1 MTQLKNGIKSPIQP
15 SPRVA
20 GNVQDVWSIINAA
33 AATTPN
39 QPVVNMGQGFFG
51 YNPPQFLID
60 AAKSAVERLDCNQYA
75 PPKGRLRLREAISNA
90 YSPFWGR
97 KLDPETE
104 ITITTGANEGF
115 LSCCMAFLQQGDEVL
130 LLEPFFDQYISN
142 IEMAGAKVVSVALQ
156 PPKSGMTKTHSAGE
170 WSLDILALKKAIT
183 PRTRMLVLNTPHNP
197 LGKIFNHEELKQIA
211 DVCVE
216 NNILIISDEVYDRLF
231 YVPFSRIATM
241 SPEVERITLTLSSAG
256 KNFYAT
262 GWRVG
267 WVMGPPELVSYV
279 TKAHARICY
288 CSPSP
293 LQEAFAIGFEQAEA
307 NGFWDE
313 CISDMKSKMDMFNEI
328 WHELDM
334 PYSEP
339 EGGYFVVVNMSKVQL
354 PENYDFPTH
363 VINRPR
369 DFKLAWFLIQE
380 LGVAAIPPSEF
391 YSPANQHIGEQ
402 WMRFASLRY
411 DAEAQSY
418 ISPLIGR
425 RDPLDSPHRTAVW
438 N

>member
-1 MTQLKNGIKSPIQP
+1 MASMKNGIKSPIKP
-15 SPRVA
+15 APRVA
-20 GNVQDVWSIINAA
+20 GTTQDVWSIINAA
-33 AATTPN
+33 AAATEK

-60 AAKSAVERLDCNQYA
+60 AAKSAVERVDCNQYA
-75 PPKGRLRLREAISNA
+75 PPKGRLRLRQAVSNA

-104 ITITTGANEGF
+104 IAITTGANEGF
-115 LSCCMAFLQQGDEVL
+115 LSCCMSFLQQDDEVL

-170 WSLDILALKKAIT
+170 WSLDIEALKRAVT

-197 LGKIFNHEELKQIA
+197 LGKIFNVEELKQIS
-211 DVCVE
+211 DVCVQ

-231 YVPFSRIATM
+231 YVPFTRIATM

-267 WVMGPPELVSYV
+267 WVMGPPELITYIV
-279 TKAHARICY
+279 KAHARICY

-293 LQEAFAIGFEQAEA
+293 LQEAFAIGFEQAED

-313 CISDMKSKMDMFNEI
+313 CIRDMKFKMDFFNEI

-339 EGGYFVVVNMSKVQL
+339 EGGYFVVANMSKVKL
-354 PENYDFPTH
+354 PENYPFPPH
-363 VINRPR
+363 VLERPR

-391 YSPANQHIGEQ
+391 YSPQNQHIGEQ
-402 WMRFASLRY
+402 WMRFAVCKPDSVLEAAKERLRGLKEY
-411 DAEAQSY
+411 MK
-418 ISPLIGR
+418 
-425 RDPLDSPHRTAVW
+425 
-438 N
+438 